1 MLSRA
6 SHRRGRPRLGAALR
20 SLLRWRGVAGLGG
33 EVGPNASGRAALQHR
48 RWQVVRPPV
57 RALEQHG
64 EVGLARTPVLRAC
77 ADDRVRWGWGVHSAC
92 TPRRLG
98 LPGCAALGAGTLG
111 VGTRAAHVSTR
122 ALPRGR
128 LPCASGASGA
138 CSGQPAGTRTLHVLS
153 TAVALLDLTTCQ
165 HGSRAVLRQLRQLLG
180 RRLLT
185 PAERV
190 DGRLERLQLTRV
202 ALPAGRRSRGR
213 LLLLQLL

>member
-1 MLSRA
+1 M
-6 SHRRGRPRLGAALR
+6 
-20 SLLRWRGVAGLGG
+20 LGG
-33 EVGPNASGRAALQHR
+33 EAGPIASGRAALQHR

-57 RALEQHG
+57 RPLEQHG

-98 LPGCAALGAGTLG
+98 LPGYAALGAGT
-111 VGTRAAHVSTR
+111 RAAHMSTR
-122 ALPRGR
+122 ALRRGR

-153 TAVALLDLTTCQ
+153 TAVARLDLTTCQ

-190 DGRLERLQLTRV
+190 DGRLERLQLARV
-202 ALPAGRRSRGR
+202 VLPAGRRSCGR

>member
-1 MLSRA
+1 MAPMPPDGLLSNTGAGRL
-6 SHRRGRPRLGAALR
+6 SVHRFAPSSSTGRSALR
-20 SLLRWRGVAGLGG
+20 ALQSSAPAPRTGYHGDGACTARALPG
-33 EVGPNASGRAALQHR
+33 ASGCRATRLSG
-48 RWQVVRPPV
+48 P
-57 RALEQHG
+57 
-64 EVGLARTPVLRAC
+64 ARSA
-77 ADDRVRWGWGVHSAC
+77 RV
-92 TPRRLG
+92 
-98 LPGCAALGAGTLG
+98 
-111 VGTRAAHVSTR
+111 RAAHVSTR

-202 ALPAGRRSRGR
+202 ALPAGRRSCGR